1 VQRGRPCD
9 LAGRTHHSKSGAPRA
24 DYGPCSYDVPNL
36 FNAGVVY
43 FSHSGHG
50 RLLSYLLSDWQIA
63 PLMRY
68 ETGFPINS
76 LSGRDNS
83 LTGIG
88 LDRPNVVA
96 GQPLYAS
103 SGRSSILFQW
113 INPGRF
119 VQNTTGTFEDA
130 GHYSMRTPSYFD
142 VDAAV
147 SRVFRA
153 EEGFNLE
160 ARVESFHTTNH
171 PNFGGP
177 YHNSRRPTHSAGR
190 NQIHLLEN
198 LPTKIAEALR
208 KCI

>member
-1 VQRGRPCD
+1 
-9 LAGRTHHSKSGAPRA
+9 
-24 DYGPCSYDVPNL
+24 
-36 FNAGVVY
+36 
-43 FSHSGHG
+43 
-50 RLLSYLLSDWQIA
+50 
-63 PLMRY
+63 
-68 ETGFPINS
+68 
-76 LSGRDNS
+76 
-83 LTGIG
+83 
-88 LDRPNVVA
+88 
-96 GQPLYAS
+96 
-103 SGRSSILFQW
+103 
-113 INPGRF
+113 
-119 VQNTTGTFEDA
+119 
-130 GHYSMRTPSYFD
+130 MRTPSYFD

-147 SRVFRA
+147 SRVFRV